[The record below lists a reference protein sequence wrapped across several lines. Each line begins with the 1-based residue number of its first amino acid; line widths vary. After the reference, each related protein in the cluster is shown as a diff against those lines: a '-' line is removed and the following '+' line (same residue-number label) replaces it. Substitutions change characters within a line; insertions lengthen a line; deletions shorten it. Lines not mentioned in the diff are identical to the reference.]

1 MGQTTSHSPPPKPP
15 NSKHPQFSNFQC
27 SHFAHAPLPILTPRQ
42 LNKFPREEPKK
53 LIFDS
58 YIICKNLFSA
68 KRVSLINFHGIS
80 MFAD

>member
-1 MGQTTSHSPPPKPP
+1 MPLPPKQAQL
-15 NSKHPQFSNFQC
+15 KC

-53 LIFDS
+53 RIFDS

-68 KRVSLINFHGIS
+68 KRVTVTISCHCVLINS
-80 MFAD
+80 WQR